1 MRSFAWHMSVSQGIS
16 EYSAF
21 SEGYASRFFSL
32 NSSFFSSYKS
42 VRSKMA
48 VEDGMTG
55 NIVEGSRH
63 PEPEII
69 PPTLRQVSRVYGAAW
84 KPRALT

>member
-1 MRSFAWHMSVSQGIS
+1 
-16 EYSAF
+16 
-21 SEGYASRFFSL
+21 
-32 NSSFFSSYKS
+32 
-42 VRSKMA
+42 MA